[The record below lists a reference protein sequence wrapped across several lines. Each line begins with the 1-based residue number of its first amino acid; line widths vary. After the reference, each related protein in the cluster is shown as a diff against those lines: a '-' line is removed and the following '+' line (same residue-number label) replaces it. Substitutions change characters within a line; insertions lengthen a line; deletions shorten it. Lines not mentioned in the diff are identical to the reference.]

1 MEGRVV
7 LVQQGDD
14 LALGD
19 AHAQAEQLGQQAFG
33 RDLALDVLHQH
44 EAHDPGADAEGRAK
58 RSGANW
64 PVTASGNGAMI
75 SWPSGVTQRS
85 RR

>member
-1 MEGRVV
+1 MEGCVV

-14 LALGD
+14 LTLGD
-19 AHAQAEQLGQQAFG
+19 ADAEAEQLGQQAFG

-44 EAHDPGADAEGRAK
+44 EAHHARADAEGRAK

-64 PVTASGNGAMI
+64 PFTASA
-75 SWPSGVTQRS
+75 TAR
-85 RR
+85 